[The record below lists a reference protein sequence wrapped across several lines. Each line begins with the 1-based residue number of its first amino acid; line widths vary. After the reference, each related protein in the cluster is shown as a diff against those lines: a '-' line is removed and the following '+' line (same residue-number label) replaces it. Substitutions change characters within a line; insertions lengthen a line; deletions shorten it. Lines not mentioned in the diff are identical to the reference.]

1 MRKPT
6 KPLTK
11 YLRPTQAA
19 ELICKSYP
27 SFYRIAK
34 SDPTFPRPYK
44 LSGRTS
50 VYDIDELIAW
60 RDAQPD
66 ARGVRQKSLLNLAQR
81 CADFSL
87 GENAAHP
94 FVRGYL
100 LAGGTLR
107 ELASETDL
115 PEDGLAVL
123 VEPDGNREL
132 DEDSLKAIYVQAVAQ
147 VLRREKELRRRVE
160 ENPAATDDP
169 DFSKALFD
177 LDEAHRLTF
186 GRTLMEYL
194 LREGREDGTA

>member
-6 KPLTK
+6 KSLDK

-34 SDPTFPRPYK
+34 ADPTFPRPYK

-66 ARGVRQKSLLNLAQR
+66 ARGVREKSLLNLAQR
-81 CADFSL
+81 CADYSL
-87 GENAAHP
+87 GENSAHP
-94 FVRGYL
+94 FVQGFL
-100 LAGGTLR
+100 LAGGTLC
-107 ELASETDL
+107 ELAAETEL
-115 PEDGLAVL
+115 PEDSLRILA
-123 VEPDGNREL
+123 EPGGNREL
-132 DEDSLKAIYVQAVAQ
+132 DTDALKAIFVQAVAQ
-147 VLRREKELRRRVE
+147 VLRREKELRRQAAEV
-160 ENPAATDDP
+160 PALGDAP
-169 DFSKALFD
+169 DFRKALLD

-186 GRTLMEYL
+186 GRTLMDYL
-194 LREGREDGTA
+194 LEEGCDDGNA